1 MRPQKTVRQRLV
13 LPQQSEQQMLGF
25 DVRRPK
31 LTGLIPREENH
42 APRLLRIAFEHVP
55 PSPIG
60 KYTRPKQR
68 AGCAACDLLPR
79 FRLLAKGRASIRCF
93 QCIRPATLDPSL
105 PRVSLQ
111 KVTATLQ
118 QHLLDEP

>member
-1 MRPQKTVRQRLV
+1 
-13 LPQQSEQQMLGF
+13 MLGL
-25 DVRRPK
+25 DVRRPE
-31 LTGLIPREENH
+31 LTGLIPREKDH

-79 FRLLAKGRASIRCF
+79 FRLLAKAEHPSGVSSVSVQPRWTQVFLAPRLK
-93 QCIRPATLDPSL
+93 RLPPRYNDPYWTNHSAKEV
-105 PRVSLQ
+105 RN
-111 KVTATLQ
+111 
-118 QHLLDEP
+118 LLL